1 MTTDSALTPE
11 QILSAAEDVLRR
23 FGPAKATV
31 VDIARAL
38 GVSHGSVYRHFP
50 SKAAL
55 REAVTQRWLG
65 QAHDSLHA
73 VTVEKGP
80 APERLHRWLATL
92 FAAKRRKALDDP
104 ELFAT
109 YLALVGEHSATVAAH
124 VEVLTGQI
132 AVILQDGIWQGE
144 FTPVHVQ
151 TTARAVFQATTRFHD
166 PAHAPEWADGQAPA
180 DFEALWVLL
189 KAGLTASPAVVDRRG
204 SN

>member
-1 MTTDSALTPE
+1 MTSESALTSE

-55 REAVTQRWLG
+55 REAVTQRWLD
-65 QAHDSLHA
+65 QAHHELAAISSRP
-73 VTVEKGP
+73 GP

-109 YLALVGEHSATVAAH
+109 YLTLVGELSSTVEAH
-124 VEVLTGQI
+124 VATLTTQI
-132 AVILQDGIWQGE
+132 AAILDDGVRQGE
-144 FTPVHVQ
+144 FRTTDTA
-151 TTARAVFQATTRFHD
+151 TTARAVFQATAHFHD
-166 PAHAPEWADGQAPA
+166 PAHAAEWSDPRSQA
-180 DFEALWVLL
+180 DFEALWTLL
-189 KAGLTASPAVVDRRG
+189 LTGLGTTA
-204 SN
+204 